1 MKASRIGKGIGVVE
15 PVFHSVMIAGGKDV
29 VPCLKGKFVAEDERT
44 VAVVLVAVYAGE
56 VGGEGEAAVSAGQSA
71 AEQSGIVLPV
81 CHVVCHPAIEAEHC
95 LYAQE
100 AVAGR
105 LYKVFSKGKVNPVGG
120 GIGKAGIAEAV
131 AAGGFEA
138 ETDNGVR
145 QCAVSFKKLEE
156 RGDDDVAFV
165 GNRALRIC
173 GMAFIAGF
181 RRQRIVFLVD
191 KADFRACPPLDEG
204 VEETP
209 GQVACPVSRIIM
221 IFAPHFRL
229 YPTPD
234 PAAVQIRHR
243 EGIRAEIAGRIDK
256 QCHIIPPTL
265 RSDRQSSRRQ
275 QNRSQSGY
283 PPHEYFP
290 LHFEAQK

>member
-1 MKASRIGKGIGVVE
+1 MKASRIGKGIGFVE
-15 PVFHSVMIAGGKDV
+15 PVFHPVMIAGGKDV
-29 VPCLKGKFVAEDERT
+29 VPYLKGKFVAEDERAI
-44 VAVVLVAVYAGE
+44 AVILVAVYTGE
-56 VGGEGEAAVSAGQSA
+56 VGGEGETAVSAGQSA
-71 AEQSGIVLPV
+71 AEQGGIVLSV
-81 CHVVCHPAIEAEHC
+81 CHVVRHPAIEAEHC

-100 AVAGR
+100 VVAGR
-105 LYKVFSKGKVNPVGG
+105 LYKVFSEGKVNPVGG

-156 RGDDDVAFV
+156 RGNNNIAFV
-165 GNRALRIC
+165 SDRALRIC

-181 RRQRIVFLVD
+181 RRQRIVFLID
-191 KADFRACPPLDEG
+191 KADFRACPPIDEG

-229 YPTPD
+229 YPAPD
-234 PAAVQIRHR
+234 SAAVQIRHR
-243 EGIRAEIAGRIDK
+243 ESIRAEIAGRIDK
-256 QCHIIPPTL
+256 QCRVIPPIL
-265 RSDRQSSRRQ
+265 RPDRQGNCRQ
-275 QNRSQSGY
+275 QNCNQSDY
-283 PPHEYFP
+283 PPHEYLP